1 MKAIFISFN
10 QAYYESIV
18 NLMDRINLRG
28 FTYWNEVQGRGSH
41 TGEPHYG
48 NHAWP
53 TLNAAILTMIPDE
66 KVEHFLSLNGEKT
79 VALGGDLD
87 GCEALAAGMTGVESV
102 AALYDALA
110 RRGCGEDLLADLFWN
125 NWRRL
130 L

>member
-53 TLNAAILTMIPDE
+53 TLNAAILTMVPDE
-66 KVEHFLSLNGEKT
+66 KVEHFLSQLHRMDKAT
-79 VALGGDLD
+79 
-87 GCEALAAGMTGVESV
+87 EAQGLRVFV
-102 AALYDALA
+102 
-110 RRGCGEDLLADLFWN
+110 WN
-125 NWRRL
+125 IEQTI
-130 L
+130 